1 MLQSIPVILY
11 HVSSFAIC
19 LLFNSQTELHC
30 QWILLLKFH
39 FMHQLHVVT
48 EICIFHI
55 LFLWRIFKS
64 IVEVMHHSSFP
75 SHSVSVLSN
84 LLCEWKIDN
93 SPWDVT
99 LYAQCTT
106 VIKWKS
112 YTCIQH
118 FQYLWKIDIFYFIFQ
133 LFLIFLTQFGHLSFP
148 KMCFL
153 WEYHE
158 TNNLHIS
165 ELMPMLWHMAA

>member
-1 MLQSIPVILY
+1 MNITSEISFHASVTCCNRDLHFSHPLPVAHFQVHCRSDASLFFSI
-11 HVSSFAIC
+11 A
-19 LLFNSQTELHC
+19 
-30 QWILLLKFH
+30 
-39 FMHQLHVVT
+39 
-48 EICIFHI
+48 
-55 LFLWRIFKS
+55 
-64 IVEVMHHSSFP
+64 
-75 SHSVSVLSN
+75 HSVSVLSN

-112 YTCIQH
+112 YTYSQH
-118 FQYLWKIDIFYFIFQ
+118 FQYLWKIDIFFFIFQ
-133 LFLIFLTQFGHLSFP
+133 LFLIFLTQFGHLSFS

-158 TNNLHIS
+158 TNILHIS